1 MTDTPRK
8 KKPQD
13 LRSQQ
18 WFGRQDRDGFAYRS
32 WVKGKGVPHDQ
43 FDGRPVIGICN
54 TFSELTP
61 CNSHFRTLAEQV
73 KIGVYE
79 AGGFPLE
86 FPVMS
91 LGETLLRPTAMLYR
105 NLASMDVEESIRG
118 NPIDGVVLLFGCDK
132 TTPALL
138 MGASSVDLPAIG
150 VSGGPM
156 LSGKWRGQELGSGT
170 GVWSMSEQVRAGTLK
185 LSDFFEAESCMH
197 RSHGHCMTMGTA
209 STMAC
214 MVEALGIGL
223 PGNAA
228 YPAVD
233 GRRNVLARMAGRRI
247 VDMVHEDVKMSQI
260 LTREAF
266 ENAIRTLAAIGGSTN
281 AVIHLTAIA
290 GRLGVPLQLEDFDRL
305 ASQLPCL
312 VNLQPS
318 GEHLMED
325 FCYAGGLPVVMKEIE
340 HLLHANVLTASG
352 KTVAEN
358 ISDAQNYDPRVI
370 KSFQAPFKEKAG
382 IAVLRGN
389 LAPRGAVIKPS
400 AATPALLVHTGRAV
414 VFEDIEDF
422 HKRIDDDAL
431 DVDENCVLVL
441 KNCGPKGYP
450 GMAETGNMPLPPKIL
465 KKGITDMVLR
475 GNLAPRGAV
484 IKPCAATPALLVHTG
499 RAVVFEDIEDFHKR
513 IDDDALDVDENCVL
527 VLKNCGPK
535 GYPGMAETG
544 NMPLPPKILKKGIT
558 DMVRVSDARMSGTAY
573 GTVVLH
579 TAPEA
584 AAGGPLAL
592 VQNGDLIELD
602 VPKRKLHLHVSD
614 AELAARRA
622 KWVAPTAPLES
633 GYWKLYV
640 DTVLQAD
647 EGVDLDFLRGKRGA
661 FVPRDNH

>member
-1 MTDTPRK
+1 MTQSPPK
-8 KKPQD
+8 KKPSE

-118 NPIDGVVLLFGCDK
+118 NPIDGVVLLMGCDK
-132 TTPALL
+132 TTPSLI
-138 MGASSVDLPAIG
+138 MGAASADLPTIG

-156 LSGKWRGQELGSGT
+156 LNGKWRGQELGSGT
-170 GVWSMSEQVRAGTLK
+170 GMWSMSEQVRAGTLK
-185 LSDFFEAESCMH
+185 LADFFEAESCMH

-214 MVEALGIGL
+214 MVEALGVGL

-247 VDMVHEDVKMSQI
+247 VEMVHSDQKLSSI

-266 ENAIRTLAAIGGSTN
+266 ENAIKTLAAIGGSTN
-281 AVIHLTAIA
+281 AVIHLIAMA
-290 GRLGVPLQLEDFDRL
+290 GRLGVPLSVDDFDRL
-305 ASQLPCL
+305 ASELPCL
-312 VNLQPS
+312 LNLQPS

-325 FCYAGGLPVVMKEIE
+325 FCYAGGLPAVMKEIE
-340 HLLHANVLTASG
+340 HLLHTDIITASG
-352 KTVAEN
+352 QSVKDNLA
-358 ISDAQNYDPRVI
+358 DAVNHDPRVI
-370 KSFQAPFKEKAG
+370 KPFAQPFKDKAG

-400 AATPALLVHTGRAV
+400 AATPELMVHTGRAV
-414 VFEDIEDF
+414 VFENIDDF
-422 HKRIDDDAL
+422 HARINDEDL
-431 DVDENCVLVL
+431 DVDETCVLVL

-450 GMAETGNMPLPPKIL
+450 GMAEVGNMPLPPK
-465 KKGITDMVLR
+465 VLR
-475 GNLAPRGAV
+475 
-484 IKPCAATPALLVHTG
+484 
-499 RAVVFEDIEDFHKR
+499 
-513 IDDDALDVDENCVL
+513 
-527 VLKNCGPK
+527 
-535 GYPGMAETG
+535 
-544 NMPLPPKILKKGIT
+544 KGIT
-558 DMVRVSDARMSGTAY
+558 DMVRISDARMSGTAY

-579 TAPEA
+579 AAPEA
-584 AAGGPLAL
+584 AAGGTLGL
-592 VQNGDLIELD
+592 VHNGDMVELN
-602 VPKRKLHLHVSD
+602 VPERRIHLHVSEE
-614 AELAARRA
+614 ELAKRRA
-622 KWVAPTAPLES
+622 TWKPPTPDLDS
-633 GYWKLYV
+633 GYWKLYIDHV
-640 DTVLQAD
+640 TQAD
-647 EGVDLDFLRGKRGA
+647 EGVDLDFLRGKRGS
-661 FVPRDNH
+661 FVPKDNH

>member
-1 MTDTPRK
+1 MTSAKPR

-32 WVKGKGVPHDQ
+32 WLKGKGIPHDQ

-54 TFSELTP
+54 TFSELNP
-61 CNSHFRTLAEQV
+61 CNSHFRTIAEQV

-91 LGETLLRPTAMLYR
+91 LGEVLLRPTAMLYR

-118 NPIDGVVLLFGCDK
+118 NPIDGVVLLMGCDK
-132 TTPALL
+132 TTPALV
-138 MGASSVDLPAIG
+138 MGAASADLPTIG

-156 LSGKWRGQELGSGT
+156 LNGNWRGQSLGSGT

-185 LSDFFEAESCMH
+185 LQEFLDAESCMH

-209 STMAC
+209 STMAS
-214 MVEALGIGL
+214 MVEALGLGL

-233 GRRNVLARMAGRRI
+233 GRRNVLARMSGRRA
-247 VDMVHEDVKMSQI
+247 VEMVHED
-260 LTREAF
+260 LTISRLLSREAF
-266 ENAIRTLAAIGGSTN
+266 ENAIKTLAAIGGSTN
-281 AVIHLTAIA
+281 AVIHLIAMA
-290 GRLGVPLQLEDFDRL
+290 GRLGVKLTIDDFDRL
-305 ASQLPCL
+305 ASELPCL

-318 GEHLMED
+318 GRYLMED
-325 FCYAGGLPVVMKEIE
+325 FCYAGGLPVVMKEIAR
-340 HLLHANVLTASG
+340 HLHTGIITASG
-352 KTVAEN
+352 QTVAEN
-358 ISDAQNYDPRVI
+358 IAEAENFNVDVI
-370 KSFQAPFKEKAG
+370 KPLAEPFKDKAG

-414 VFEDIEDF
+414 VFNDIEDF
-422 HKRIDDDAL
+422 HKRIDDESL
-431 DVDENCVLVL
+431 DIDENCVMVL
-441 KNCGPKGYP
+441 KNCGPRGYP
-450 GMAETGNMPLPPKIL
+450 GMAEVGNMPLPPK
-465 KKGITDMVLR
+465 VLR
-475 GNLAPRGAV
+475 R
-484 IKPCAATPALLVHTG
+484 
-499 RAVVFEDIEDFHKR
+499 
-513 IDDDALDVDENCVL
+513 
-527 VLKNCGPK
+527 
-535 GYPGMAETG
+535 
-544 NMPLPPKILKKGIT
+544 GIT
-558 DMVRVSDARMSGTAY
+558 DMVRISDARMSGTAY

-592 VQNGDLIELD
+592 VQDGDMIELD
-602 VPKRKLHLHVSD
+602 VPARRLHLHVSD
-614 AELAARRA
+614 EELARRRA
-622 KWVAPTAPLES
+622 GWTAPEPPLQS

-640 DTVLQAD
+640 DHVTQAD
-647 EGVDLDFLRGKRGA
+647 EGVDLDFLVGKRGS